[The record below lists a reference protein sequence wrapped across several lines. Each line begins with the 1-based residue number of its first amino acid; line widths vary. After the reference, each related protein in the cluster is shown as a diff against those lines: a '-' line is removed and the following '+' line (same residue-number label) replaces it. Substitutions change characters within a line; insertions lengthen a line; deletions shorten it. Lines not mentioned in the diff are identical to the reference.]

1 MLKIK
6 FLGKVMIEQEN
17 LSITEN
23 LGAKALALLSLLI
36 LHYPKSMQ
44 RDKLIT
50 YLWPDS
56 SEESGKYN
64 LRFNL
69 WKINSSIGKDQ
80 NGNKFLYVGR
90 NDCRINQNY
99 KYECDIL
106 NIKKK
111 VPYQMASISELENM
125 RSILNGDFMEGFY
138 FKNCN
143 EYNEMIIAERNYY
156 ENQKI
161 KILFRLIEL
170 YQKQRNFFLCEKII
184 KEFIILEPY
193 DEEIALK
200 IMEIYE
206 ENGKRS
212 SAILFYKEFQ
222 KKLMI
227 SLGIQPSRE
236 LKQKYFSLKNMRESK
251 NSSQSGINI
260 QEKKRGYGR
269 GNKVYLELSTTC
281 ISKLKYYWITSFL
294 ESLEDKIDFD
304 FYISEI
310 EKRDL
315 GFIFS
320 PFQKEG
326 FSEQIPDV
334 RIASAFLHLL
344 GKLKID
350 YSIHVHIEN
359 YEDMDFFSSSLI
371 KIVNQRKLFHI
382 LL

>member
-1 MLKIK
+1 M
-6 FLGKVMIEQEN
+6 
-17 LSITEN
+17 
-23 LGAKALALLSLLI
+23 
-36 LHYPKSMQ
+36 
-44 RDKLIT
+44 
-50 YLWPDS
+50 
-56 SEESGKYN
+56 
-64 LRFNL
+64 
-69 WKINSSIGKDQ
+69 
-80 NGNKFLYVGR
+80 
-90 NDCRINQNY
+90 
-99 KYECDIL
+99 
-106 NIKKK
+106 
-111 VPYQMASISELENM
+111 
-125 RSILNGDFMEGFY
+125 
-138 FKNCN
+138 
-143 EYNEMIIAERNYY
+143 
-156 ENQKI
+156 
-161 KILFRLIEL
+161 
-170 YQKQRNFFLCEKII
+170 
-184 KEFIILEPY
+184 LEPY

-236 LKQKYFSLKNMRESK
+236 LKQKYFSLKNMGESK

-371 KIVNQRKLFHI
+371 KIVNQRKLLHI